1 MTDKADVWIV
11 TPQKIAFETPLALQN
26 GQTLPRFDLM
36 VETYG
41 TLNASK
47 SNAVLVCHA
56 LSGNHHVAGRHSPD
70 DKHPG
75 WWDNMVGPGKPI
87 DTDRFFVVGLNN
99 LGGCHG
105 STGPLSTN
113 PETGEEYGADFP
125 VVTVKDWVQSQALL
139 ADHFGISQWAAVVGG
154 SLGGMQALQWTID
167 FPDRVRHALVIASAT
182 RLSAQN
188 IAFNDVARQAII
200 TDPDF
205 HDGHYR
211 RYQTVP
217 RRGLRIA
224 RMMGHITYLAEQ
236 GLGRKFGRN
245 MHADGYQYSY
255 DVEFEV
261 ESYLRYQGDK
271 FAERFD
277 ANTYLRMTKALDYFA
292 PAAEFGNDLV
302 ATLKTVQAKFFVA
315 SFSTDWRFAPARS
328 RALVKHL
335 VKAGKSVQYIEV
347 ESHHG
352 HDAFLMTD
360 EPYIRA
366 VRAYMNNVAE
376 ECRRD

>member
-1 MTDKADVWIV
+1 MNEADSVGLV
-11 TPQKIAFETPLALQN
+11 SPQKIPFEKPLALQN
-26 GQTLPRFDLM
+26 GQVLPRFDLM

-41 TLNASK
+41 KLNAAK
-47 SNAVLVCHA
+47 NNAILICHA
-56 LSGNHHVAGRHSPD
+56 LSGNHHVAGYHSEQ

-75 WWDNMVGPGKPI
+75 WWDNMVGPGKPV

-105 STGPLSTN
+105 TTGPLSRN
-113 PETGEEYGADFP
+113 PETGDEYGADFP
-125 VVTVKDWVQSQALL
+125 MVTVKDWVASQAML
-139 ADHFGISQWAAVVGG
+139 ADHFGIGRWAAVMGG

-167 FPDRVRHALVIASAT
+167 FPDRVSHALVIASAT

-211 RYQTVP
+211 RYNTYP
-217 RRGLRIA
+217 SRGLRIA
-224 RMMGHITYLAEQ
+224 RMMGHITYLAEK
-236 GLGRKFGRN
+236 GLGKKFGRN
-245 MHADGYQYSY
+245 MRTDGYQYSY
-255 DVEFEV
+255 DVEFEI

-271 FAERFD
+271 FAECFD

-292 PAAEFGNDLV
+292 PAQAYGNNLLAALD
-302 ATLKTVQAKFFVA
+302 KVQAKFFVA
-315 SFSTDWRFAPARS
+315 SFSTDWRFAPERS

-335 VKAGKSVQYIEV
+335 IKARKSVRYIEI
-347 ESHHG
+347 ESQHG
-352 HDAFLMTD
+352 HDAFLMAD
-360 EPYIRA
+360 KPYMQA
-366 VRAYMNNVAE
+366 VHAYLNNVYKE
-376 ECRRD
+376 LQ